1 MYAGSYKTFFLFDK
15 KLRTRKCGYF
25 LCTLKYVIKEANID
39 LDAEVVVISDEVVQK
54 IQLDLHCLL
63 FWQPHERSHEQNLTI
78 GAQSFT
84 SLKAD
89 LHQDII
95 RVSSFS
101 RCLNGIFP

>member
-63 FWQPHERSHEQNLTI
+63 FWQPHERSHEQNLDSKSTERLTVGQTI
-78 GAQSFT
+78 
-84 SLKAD
+84 
-89 LHQDII
+89 
-95 RVSSFS
+95 
-101 RCLNGIFP
+101 